1 MLTTL
6 RAYTLKTVRIQQ
18 QSHAL
23 VSEIKAFIVLGATGR
38 QGGAV
43 VDALLTHAEIKILP
57 IQVYAITRQ
66 AAGTGAD
73 RLRERFRGINIIVG
87 DLGNPNAIFEQLN
100 QETLS
105 QSEVFLA
112 QAHGPTELP
121 DGKAFIDAA
130 VAHGIPYFVYSSVDR
145 GGRELSDEDPSYC
158 KIFSDKF
165 YVERHLKNACSS
177 KEVGTHNMD
186 YTIIRPT
193 WFADNAWWGF
203 PGQVCM
209 TGWRDNLG
217 GKTLQVTVTKDIG
230 RWAVEGLVRPD
241 RTGIRN
247 QALSI
252 ASDEISFAQADAAFI
267 KHTGRGVPVTAGLLA
282 RGIMWLVKDLN
293 TMFRFIGDRAYGA
306 DMSWLKTQL
315 KPTTFYEWVQSEVP
329 KQA

>member
-1 MLTTL
+1 M
-6 RAYTLKTVRIQQ
+6 
-18 QSHAL
+18 
-23 VSEIKAFIVLGATGR
+23 SEIKAFIVLGATGR

-57 IQVYAITRQ
+57 TQVYAITRQ
-66 AAGTGAD
+66 PAGTAAD
-73 RLRERFRGINIIVG
+73 RLRERFRGINIVIG
-87 DLGNPNAIFEQLN
+87 DLGNPNAIFEQFN
-100 QETLS
+100 PETLN
-105 QSEVFLA
+105 
-112 QAHGPTELP
+112 
-121 DGKAFIDAA
+121 GKAFIDAA
-130 VAHGIPYFVYSSVDR
+130 VAYGIPYLVYSSVDR
-145 GGRELSDEDPSYC
+145 GGRELSDADPSYC
-158 KIFSDKF
+158 KTFSDKF
-165 YVERHLKNACSS
+165 YIERHLKNACSS

-203 PGQVCM
+203 PGQLCM

-252 ASDEISFAQADAAFI
+252 ASDEISFDQVDAAFI
-267 KHTGRGVPVTAGLLA
+267 KHTGRGVPVTTGLLA
-282 RGIMWLVKDLN
+282 RGIIWLVNDLN
-293 TMFRFIGDRAYGA
+293 TMFRFIGDRGYGA
-306 DMSWLKTQL
+306 DLPWLKTHL

>member
-1 MLTTL
+1 M
-6 RAYTLKTVRIQQ
+6 
-18 QSHAL
+18 
-23 VSEIKAFIVLGATGR
+23 SEIKAFIVLGATGR

-57 IQVYAITRQ
+57 TQVYAITRQ
-66 AAGTGAD
+66 AAGTAAD
-73 RLRERFRGINIIVG
+73 RLREKFRGINIMVG

-105 QSEVFLA
+105 QSGVFLA

-145 GGRELSDEDPSYC
+145 GGRELSDKDPSYC
-158 KIFSDKF
+158 KTFSDKF
-165 YVERHLKNACSS
+165 YIERHLKNA
-177 KEVGTHNMD
+177 
-186 YTIIRPT
+186 
-193 WFADNAWWGF
+193 F
-203 PGQVCM
+203 
-209 TGWRDNLG
+209 
-217 GKTLQVTVTKDIG
+217 TKDIG

-252 ASDEISFAQADAAFI
+252 ASDEMSFGQVDAAFM
-267 KHTGRGVPVTAGLLA
+267 KHTGRGVPVTTGLLA
-282 RGIMWLVKDLN
+282 RGIIWLVNDLN
-293 TMFRFIGDRAYGA
+293 TMFRFIGDRDYGA
-306 DMSWLKTQL
+306 DLPWLKTQL
-315 KPTTFYEWVQSEVP
+315 KPTTFNEWIQSEVP